1 MSAFIS
7 RTNTLHLAM
16 WLLMSLAA
24 SASPQ
29 ISQHASAQ
37 EFRAARRTDERSNA
51 TCVPGSTSS
60 PASAKS
66 DSQSS
71 AWKSSA
77 QRKWAA
83 APRNTAPGSIQFVSA
98 TDSDA
103 AKDSG
108 EEFAPL
114 VEESE
119 PPVVLSP
126 AKKKSATFPQAPAT
140 QPQITDVA
148 LADDAPSPPE
158 TRPLT
163 ATERFKQ
170 ALAARR
176 RALEQQSPLS
186 TIDTANSE
194 TATAEVAT
202 ASEESGTMAAAGARK
217 STGRLGLSEPLQS
230 DLESDDP
237 LKRERA
243 ERFLRLKSQ
252 LMQLK
257 SRLQQAETPADFH
270 QTPDDAHAPDAHALD
285 AHAAVAGEAGIDTE
299 APATSTNASAPIDDI
314 HEEHTTHAESH
325 EPDPHGSHPSGPE
338 SSGPE
343 SSGHTAIPVT
353 ESPALPAES
362 GGHQESPAD
371 LHHHSTNPEHAKP
384 HGDPVTDH
392 ASHST
397 APDKA
402 IVDGPIDRIGLANNL
417 YAVGEYRLAMDMY
430 KNATAGDLSAQ
441 QQIWAEY
448 QTANCLRRL
457 GKNSEASNRYRKL
470 GGKPEAGWLSEQSN
484 WWVEVLEQVRQLEKS
499 LESDRSAPVNVGARK
514 TPPVTPQSVL
524 YFSGQPEPTKSAE
537 LTKPGGSPESAV
549 PEESTPLTAESP
561 PLLKE
566 LTDGEHS
573 K

>member
-7 RTNTLHLAM
+7 RPVTLRLAM
-16 WLLMSLAA
+16 LLVMSLAA
-24 SASPQ
+24 SASLQ
-29 ISQHASAQ
+29 ISQQASAQ
-37 EFRAARRTDERSNA
+37 EVRPPRRADDRSKA
-51 TCVPGSTSS
+51 TCASGSTSS
-60 PASAKS
+60 PASTKS

-83 APRNTAPGSIQFVSA
+83 SPRNTAPGSIQFVSA
-98 TDSDA
+98 NDSDLA
-103 AKDSG
+103 IDSEEDVARPG
-108 EEFAPL
+108 EQ
-114 VEESE
+114 SE
-119 PPVVLSP
+119 PRVVSSP
-126 AKKKSATFPQAPAT
+126 AKKKLATSPRAPAT
-140 QPQITDVA
+140 QPHSKAVA

-158 TRPLT
+158 TRRLT

-170 ALAARR
+170 ALAAQR

-186 TIDTANSE
+186 TNETANTE
-194 TATAEVAT
+194 TANTSTEP
-202 ASEESGTMAAAGARK
+202 GTMASSGTRK
-217 STGRLGLSEPLQS
+217 STGRLGLSESPQS

-243 ERFLRLKSQ
+243 ERFLHLKSQ

-270 QTPDDAHAPDAHALD
+270 PTPDNPHAPDAHA
-285 AHAAVAGEAGIDTE
+285 AGTGEAGVDTE
-299 APATSTNASAPIDDI
+299 TPGTSTNASTSVDDM
-314 HEEHTTHAESH
+314 HEEHATQAESH
-325 EPDPHGSHPSGPE
+325 GPDLHEPYPSGPE
-338 SSGPE
+338 SPGHAAVPE
-343 SSGHTAIPVT
+343 T
-353 ESPALPAES
+353 ESPELPSES
-362 GGHQESPAD
+362 GGQQASPAD
-371 LHHHSTNPEHAKP
+371 ANDRSTNPEHAEP
-384 HGDPVTDH
+384 HSGPLTDRPY
-392 ASHST
+392 SST
-397 APDKA
+397 APDKT
-402 IVDGPIDRIGLANNL
+402 VVEGPIDRIGLANNL

-430 KNATAGDLSAQ
+430 ENATAGDLSAQ

-499 LESDRSAPVNVGARK
+499 LESDRPALVETAAHPGDHRVPAK
-514 TPPVTPQSVL
+514 TPAVTPQAVL
-524 YFSGQPEPTKSAE
+524 YFSGQPEPVRSIE
-537 LTKPGGSPESAV
+537 LTEPGESPESAV
-549 PEESTPLTAESP
+549 LQESTQPTAESP

-573 K
+573 E